1 MIIIKKLLIIEDEK
15 QLALSLESHFS
26 KLDIEVKIALDGEEG
41 IKIFEDFIPDL
52 VLLDIN
58 LPGINGWEI
67 CEYIK
72 KNSLCN
78 IIMMTARDSEL
89 DEIHGLEIGA
99 DDYIT
104 KPFSLNILTIK
115 VKKILKI
122 IKSEIYI
129 KDELEYL
136 FKEEI
141 LRIKNIRISLSSREK
156 NLLEFF
162 IKNKNIP
169 LSRGNI
175 LLEIWGIDNDFD
187 ERAADTLVKRLRKK
201 LDNYGDLIG
210 TVRGVG
216 YIFEEN

>member
-1 MIIIKKLLIIEDEK
+1 M
-15 QLALSLESHFS
+15 ALSLESHFS
-26 KLDIEVKIALDGEEG
+26 KLDIEVKIALDGESG
-41 IKIFEDFIPDL
+41 IKIFDDFIPDL

-58 LPGINGWEI
+58 LPGINGWKI

-129 KDELEYL
+129 KGELEYL

-162 IKNKNIP
+162 IKNKNTP
-169 LSRGNI
+169 LSRGKI

>member
-1 MIIIKKLLIIEDEK
+1 MNKLLIIEDEK

-26 KLDIEVKIALDGEEG
+26 KLGLNVEIALDGKEG
-41 IKIFEDFIPDL
+41 IEKFNNFSPQL

-58 LPGINGWEI
+58 LPKVSGWEV

-72 KNSLCN
+72 KDSNCGV
-78 IIMMTARDSEL
+78 IMMTARDSEL

-104 KPFSLNILTIK
+104 KPFSLNILTARIK
-115 VKKILKI
+115 KYLKI
-122 IKSEIYI
+122 KNLDVYLNNKMEYSF
-129 KDELEYL
+129 KD
-136 FKEEI
+136 EI
-141 LRIKNIRISLSSREK
+141 LRIEDLRVNLSNREK

-162 IKNKNIP
+162 LKNKNIP
-169 LSRGNI
+169 LSRGRI
-175 LLEIWGIDNDFD
+175 LVEIWGMDNEFD
-187 ERAADTLVKRLRKK
+187 ERASDTLVKRLRKK
-201 LDNYGDLIG
+201 MGDYGDLIG